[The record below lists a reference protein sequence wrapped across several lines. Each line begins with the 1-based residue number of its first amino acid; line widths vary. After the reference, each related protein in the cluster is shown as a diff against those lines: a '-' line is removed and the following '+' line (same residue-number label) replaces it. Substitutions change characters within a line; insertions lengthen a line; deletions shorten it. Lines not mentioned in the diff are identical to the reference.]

1 MSEQMR
7 VVEIRTPGGP
17 EALVASSRP
26 RPMIGPFEVLIAV
39 EAAGVNRADALQ
51 RQGKYPPPPGVTEIP
66 GLEVA
71 GRVFEV
77 GPQVR
82 GVRQGDRVCALVSGG
97 GYADYVVAHEGSVLP
112 LPAGLSMIEAAA
124 LPEACFTVWTNVFER
139 GQLAEGEVFM
149 IHGGTSG
156 IGVTAIQLAKAF
168 GARVIATAGSP
179 EKCQA
184 CRDLGADLAINYN
197 ETDFVE
203 AVKEFTGGRGAN
215 VILDMV
221 GGDYI
226 ARNVKAAARDGRIV
240 NIAYQNGARVQ
251 FDFLPVMLKRVTLT
265 GSTLRVRPDADKAEI
280 GAALREYVWP
290 LVASGHLRPVVDS
303 VFPLERAADA
313 HRRMESSQHV
323 GKIILEL

>member
-7 VVEIRTPGGP
+7 AVEIRTPGGP
-17 EALVASSRP
+17 EALVVGGRP
-26 RPMIGPFEVLIAV
+26 QPMPGPYEALVAV

-71 GRVFEV
+71 GRVFAV
-77 GPQVR
+77 GPQVTK
-82 GVRQGDRVCALVSGG
+82 VRQGDRVCALVSGG
-97 GYADYVVAHEGSVLP
+97 GYADYVTAHEGALLP
-112 LPAGLSMIEAAA
+112 IPQGLSMVEAASI
-124 LPEACFTVWTNVFER
+124 PEACFTVWTNVFER
-139 GQLAEGEVFM
+139 GRLAEGETFLV
-149 IHGGTSG
+149 HGGTSG

-168 GARVIATAGSP
+168 GARVVATAGSP
-179 EKCQA
+179 EKRQA
-184 CRDLGADLAINYN
+184 CLRLGADLAIDYH
-197 ETDFVE
+197 EKDFVE
-203 AVKEFTGGRGAN
+203 ETKAFTGGRGVD

-240 NIAYQNGARVQ
+240 NIAYQSGSRME
-251 FDFLPVMLKRVTLT
+251 FDFLPVMLKRLTIT
-265 GSTLRVRPDADKAEI
+265 GSTLRIRSDEDKAEI
-280 GAALREYVWP
+280 AAALREYVWP
-290 LVASGHLRPVVDS
+290 LFASGHLRPVVDS

-313 HRRMESSQHV
+313 HRRMESSQHI